1 MVEGEEGK
9 GVIEGEEG
17 GVMTMGQPAVGH
29 RRVKLG

>member
-17 GVMTMGQPAVGH
+17 GVMTMGQQWDTEE
-29 RRVKLG
+29 